1 MGKSIGVI
9 LGTLALFGLAAVL
22 MAYPI
27 MLLWNSCL
35 VPAIGG
41 VAKISFWQAF
51 GIKLLIS
58 FITPTSY
65 KSDK

>member
-1 MGKSIGVI
+1 
-9 LGTLALFGLAAVL
+9 
-22 MAYPI
+22 